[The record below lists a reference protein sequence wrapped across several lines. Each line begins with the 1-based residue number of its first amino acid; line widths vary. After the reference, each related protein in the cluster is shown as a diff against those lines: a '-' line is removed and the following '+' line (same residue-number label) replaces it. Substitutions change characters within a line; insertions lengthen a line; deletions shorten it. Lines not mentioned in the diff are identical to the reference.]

1 MVSDSDEELLIKVF
15 FTSPVH
21 VRKIMVIGGGEE
33 DHHPSHLK
41 ASEREISL
49 ESFLCRSVT

>member
-1 MVSDSDEELLIKVF
+1 VSDSDEELLIKVF